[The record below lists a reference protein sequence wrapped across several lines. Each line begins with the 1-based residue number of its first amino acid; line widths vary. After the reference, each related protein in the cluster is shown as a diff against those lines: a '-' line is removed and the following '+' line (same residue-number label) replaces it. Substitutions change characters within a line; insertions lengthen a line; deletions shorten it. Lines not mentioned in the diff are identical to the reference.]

1 MDEGLVI
8 ETRALTK
15 TYGKSRGIENV
26 NLRVQR
32 GEIFGFLGPNGAGK
46 TTTLR
51 TLLDIIHPTRGAAS
65 VLGLDPRK
73 DGQGLRRRMGYLPGE
88 LALYPNLTGREILE
102 YSSHLR
108 DGVPQAEI
116 DRLAKLLEIDLSRPV
131 RSYSHGNRQKVGLIL
146 ALMHKPELV
155 ILDEPTNG
163 LDPLIQQVFYELME
177 EVRKDGRTV
186 FFSSHILPEVERLCD
201 RVGILREGKLVAVET
216 VAGVKQKA
224 IRRIDFIFEGPVS
237 ADTFRSIP
245 GVTEVRGTG
254 STLSMVVQGDLDS
267 LIKIIARYPLRNIVT
282 YEPNLEEFFLAFYR
296 EGGSHAA

>member
-8 ETRALTK
+8 ETRGLTK
-15 TYGKSRGIENV
+15 TYGRARGIENV
-26 NLRVQR
+26 DLRVR
-32 GEIFGFLGPNGAGK
+32 KGEIFGFLGPNGAGK
-46 TTTLR
+46 TTTIR

-73 DGQGLRRRMGYLPGE
+73 DGRSIRKRVGYLPGE
-88 LALYPNLTGREILE
+88 LALYSGLTGSEILE

-108 DGVPQAEI
+108 DGVPRTEI
-116 DRLAKLLEIDLSRPV
+116 DRLANMLEIDLRRPV
-131 RSYSHGNRQKVGLIL
+131 RAYSHGNRQKVGLIL
-146 ALMHKPELV
+146 ALMHKPDLV

-177 EVRKDGRTV
+177 EVRQDGRTV

-201 RVGILREGKLVAVET
+201 RVGILREGKLAAVEA
-216 VAGVKQKA
+216 VSGLKQKA
-224 IRRIDFIFEGPVS
+224 IRRIDFIFENPVPVE
-237 ADTFRSIP
+237 TFRSIP
-245 GVTEVRGTG
+245 GVTEVRGAG
-254 STLSMVVQGDLDS
+254 STLSLVVQGDLDS
-267 LIKIIARYPLRNIVT
+267 LIKTAARYPLRNIVT

>member
-1 MDEGLVI
+1 MDETLVI
-8 ETRALTK
+8 ETQSLTK
-15 TYGKSRGIENV
+15 TYGKARGIADL

-51 TLLDIIHPTRGAAS
+51 TLLDIIHPTRGSAS
-65 VLGLDPRK
+65 VLGMDPQK
-73 DGQGLRRRMGYLPGE
+73 EGIAVRRTVGYLPGD
-88 LALYPNLTGREILE
+88 LALYPDLTGDEVLE

-108 DGVPQAEI
+108 GGIPRTEI
-116 DRLAKLLEIDLSRPV
+116 DRLVKRMEIDLGRPIRAYSR
-131 RSYSHGNRQKVGLIL
+131 GNRQKIGLIL

-155 ILDEPTNG
+155 ILDEPTSG
-163 LDPLIQQVFYELME
+163 LDPLIQQVLYELLE
-177 EVRKDGRTV
+177 DVRKDGRTV

-201 RVGILREGKLVAVET
+201 RVGILREGKLVAVEA
-216 VAGVKQKA
+216 VAGLKQKA
-224 IRRIDFIFEGPVS
+224 IRRIDFIFENPVP
-237 ADTFRSIP
+237 AETFRSVA

-254 STLSMVVQGDLDS
+254 STLNMVVQGNLDS
-267 LIKIIARYPLRNIVT
+267 LIKAVAKYPLRNIVT

>member
-1 MDEGLVI
+1 MDEALVI

-15 TYGKSRGIENV
+15 TYGKTRGIEDV
-26 NLRVQR
+26 DLRVPR

-46 TTTLR
+46 TTTIR
-51 TLLDIIHPTRGAAS
+51 TLLDIIHPTRGAAL
-65 VLGLDPRK
+65 VLGFDPRK
-73 DGQGLRRRMGYLPGE
+73 DGRVIRKRVGYLPGE
-88 LALYPNLTGREILE
+88 LALYPSLTGREILE
-102 YSSHLR
+102 YAAHLR
-108 DGVPQAEI
+108 DGVPQAEV
-116 DRLAKLLEIDLSRPV
+116 DRLTKLLEIDLRRPV

-177 EVRKDGRTV
+177 EIRKDGRTV

-201 RVGILREGKLVAVET
+201 RVGILREGKLVAVEA
-216 VAGVKQKA
+216 VAGMKQKA
-224 IRRIDFIFEGPVS
+224 IRRIDFIFDGPVS
-237 ADTFRSIP
+237 AETFRSVP

-254 STLSMVVQGDLDS
+254 STLSLVVQGDLDS
-267 LIKIIARYPLRNIVT
+267 LIKAAARYPLRNIVT